1 MKTFRFC
8 DAPVRLFGV
17 RRNAEGRF
25 IRLDEEVAAA
35 TSELVRERNYLA
47 VGGRVRFKTDSPTLT
62 VRYTLASNR
71 ADWAIPLPGS
81 AGVDVY
87 AGTGEASRWV
97 GYAVP
102 YNYTDLTAENRL
114 FKGEG
119 LETVTINL
127 PRNEPL
133 LDLTVTVEDG
143 AEFLEPDEYTY
154 KTPIVFYGSSI
165 TEGGCATAP
174 GNAYTSMV
182 SRALDSD
189 YINLGFS
196 GGAHGEQPIAE
207 YISRLEMSVFVMDYD
222 HNANDADEL
231 ERTHERFFK
240 TVRAA
245 QPELPVIFMT
255 KPDFTGDP
263 TANSVRRDIIGR
275 TYENALEAGDRN
287 VWFIDGESYFEG
299 YDRGVCTVEG
309 LHPNDLGFMLMAK
322 KVLPVLREALAK
334 GYGNSK

>member
-62 VRYTLASNR
+62 VRYTIASNR

-165 TEGGCATAP
+165 PRAAALPRPGTLIPQWFREPLTRIISISASPAGLTA
-174 GNAYTSMV
+174 S
-182 SRALDSD
+182 
-189 YINLGFS
+189 
-196 GGAHGEQPIAE
+196 
-207 YISRLEMSVFVMDYD
+207 SRLRS
-222 HNANDADEL
+222 
-231 ERTHERFFK
+231 T
-240 TVRAA
+240 
-245 QPELPVIFMT
+245 
-255 KPDFTGDP
+255 
-263 TANSVRRDIIGR
+263 
-275 TYENALEAGDRN
+275 
-287 VWFIDGESYFEG
+287 
-299 YDRGVCTVEG
+299 
-309 LHPNDLGFMLMAK
+309 
-322 KVLPVLREALAK
+322 
-334 GYGNSK
+334 